1 MIGGDPNL
9 VNPQNRQGYGRNVQ
23 TQLIP
28 QPKTTPASKPTT
40 PTVVDSMGE
49 QSIQAVLQLG
59 VLVRFC
65 PLQTFPQLFFLVQNL
80 VDKGELIVSWRH
92 PGFWLDLWVLGLLRD
107 RYLFRR

>member
-65 PLQTFPQLFFLVQNL
+65 VTRHFAVLQSRKTAHKHVHVFTHTLIEMVPCLFM
-80 VDKGELIVSWRH
+80 VDVLS
-92 PGFWLDLWVLGLLRD
+92 DLNHEVCR
-107 RYLFRR
+107 